1 MQHGAA
7 SSHAIARTADR
18 RRKEGRFAE
27 AIALCLQQLRVRPTY
42 ISARVVLGRAYMESG
57 DHAGAEEEFRRVIE
71 MSPENLRARKHL
83 GEICASQGRR
93 DEAIRHYEA
102 ALNLVPLD
110 REFRT
115 SLIRLRG
122 AGHSAIPTPS
132 FEPTNAIA
140 EASPD
145 LSPSGLSDAEENLF
159 ATETL
164 ADLYAS
170 QGLDDRAAAIYQRL
184 LDERPFSAGIHEK
197 LVSLRERRPEAT
209 GPLSPVLADMTSSEL
224 GQRGSE
230 PAFVE
235 NAAPVFELPEAL
247 GAISNPTSV
256 SMSGDQMVVD
266 ELERWLQ
273 GVRRYRQST
282 AKRW

>member
-7 SSHAIARTADR
+7 SSHAIARRADR
-18 RRKEGRFAE
+18 HRKEGRFAE

-57 DHAGAEEEFRRVIE
+57 DHAGAEKEFRRVIE
-71 MSPENLRARKHL
+71 MSPENLRARLHL

-102 ALNLVPLD
+102 ALDLAPLD

-122 AGHSAIPTPS
+122 AGHSAIPTPL
-132 FEPTNAIA
+132 FEPTKVIA
-140 EASPD
+140 KASPD
-145 LSPSGLSDAEENLF
+145 LSPSGLSGAEGDLF

-170 QGLDDRAAAIYQRL
+170 QGLDDQAAAIYQRL
-184 LDERPFSAGIHEK
+184 LDVRPFSAGIHAK

-209 GPLSPVLADMTSSEL
+209 GPLSPVLADMTASEP

-235 NAAPVFELPEAL
+235 DAPPVFELPEAS
-247 GAISNPTSV
+247 GAIANPSSG
-256 SMSGDQMVVD
+256 SMGGDRMVVE

-273 GVRRYRQST
+273 GVRRYRQTT
-282 AKRW
+282 ATRR

>member
-7 SSHAIARTADR
+7 SSHAIARAADR

-27 AIALCLQQLRVRPTY
+27 AIALCLQQLKVRPAY

-57 DHAGAEEEFRRVIE
+57 DHSRAEEEFLRVIE
-71 MSPENLRARKHL
+71 MSPENLRARLHL

-93 DEAIRHYEA
+93 DDAIRHYEA
-102 ALNLVPLD
+102 ALDLAPLD
-110 REFRT
+110 REFRA

-122 AGHSAIPTPS
+122 AGDSAIPTPPI
-132 FEPTNAIA
+132 EPTEAIA

-145 LSPSGLSDAEENLF
+145 LPLSGLSDTERDLF

-170 QGLDDRAAAIYQRL
+170 QGLDDRAGAIYQRL
-184 LDERPFSAGIHEK
+184 LDERPFSAGIHAK

-209 GPLSPVLADMTSSEL
+209 GPLSPVLADTTGSDL
-224 GQRGSE
+224 GEGGSE
-230 PAFVE
+230 AAFVE
-235 NAAPVFELPEAL
+235 DAAQVFELPEVS
-247 GAISNPTSV
+247 GAIANPGSG
-256 SMSGDQMVVD
+256 SMGGDQMVVD

-282 AKRW
+282 ATRR